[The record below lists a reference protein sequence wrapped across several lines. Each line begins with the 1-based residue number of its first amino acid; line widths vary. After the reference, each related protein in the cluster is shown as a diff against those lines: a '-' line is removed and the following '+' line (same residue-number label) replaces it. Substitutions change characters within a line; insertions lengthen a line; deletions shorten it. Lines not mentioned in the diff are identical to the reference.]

1 MNNAWQTIA
10 SRENNPLDPIVIT
23 VGSIHGGTK
32 HNIISDEVKMQ
43 LTVRTYKSDVRDRV
57 LAAIDRIAKGIATVG
72 GVPPERAPIVN
83 VLKDQFTPATYNNP
97 ELTKRLV
104 ATWKKV
110 LGNENVEIV
119 DATMGGEDFSEYSLP
134 DHSIPAV
141 DFHIGA
147 VDPAKIADYKQAGKE
162 LPSLHSSKFAPVPE
176 PTIRTGIVAMTAAVL
191 ELMKR

>member
-1 MNNAWQTIA
+1 
-10 SRENNPLDPIVIT
+10 
-23 VGSIHGGTK
+23 
-32 HNIISDEVKMQ
+32 
-43 LTVRTYKSDVRDRV
+43 
-57 LAAIDRIAKGIATVG
+57 
-72 GVPPERAPIVN
+72 VPPERAPIVD

-104 ATWKKV
+104 AVWKKS

-119 DATMGGEDFSEYSLP
+119 DPTMGGEDFSEYSLP

-147 VDPAKIADYKQAGKE
+147 VDPEKMAESNKTGKP

-176 PTIRTGIVAMTAAVL
+176 PTIRTGVVAMIAAVL
-191 ELMKR
+191 ELMKK